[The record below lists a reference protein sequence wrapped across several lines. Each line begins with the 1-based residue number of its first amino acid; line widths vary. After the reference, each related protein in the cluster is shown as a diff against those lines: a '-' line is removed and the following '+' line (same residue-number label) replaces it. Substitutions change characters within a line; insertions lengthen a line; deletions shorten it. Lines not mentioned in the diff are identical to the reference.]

1 MWVGTKDGKL
11 NPQLSGSLIKR
22 EVSCGSGQTQEAG
35 EASLF
40 PAGNELAVW
49 KRGEAGVPAISL
61 G

>member
-1 MWVGTKDGKL
+1 MWVGMKDGKL

-40 PAGNELAVW
+40 PA
-49 KRGEAGVPAISL
+49 
-61 G
+61 